1 MGHATCRSFV
11 VAGAGNE
18 RGCTR
23 WVGFQ
28 LLQKGGWGSSCY
40 RRVGGVPAA
49 TEGWVGFR
57 VGGFPAATE
66 GWVGFTHVMSYF
78 LPVGL
83 KADSHELCRQC
94 INIKVVLESQLAK
107 EKACIA
113 INSMGVV
120 SKWYGMMDVVC
131 SLWGVVCR

>member
-1 MGHATCRSFV
+1 M
-11 VAGAGNE
+11 
-18 RGCTR
+18 
-23 WVGFQ
+23 
-28 LLQKGGWGSSCY
+28 
-40 RRVGGVPAA
+40 
-49 TEGWVGFR
+49 
-57 VGGFPAATE
+57 
-66 GWVGFTHVMSYF
+66 GFTHVMSYF

-94 INIKVVLESQLAK
+94 KNIKVVLESQLAK